1 MFQDWTQLVPFFF
14 LDQKIMIERTKIL
27 KCEIQ
32 KCEKNENKKMWKKN
46 DNKENL
52 KKCEKNEKK
61 NYLKKNV
68 W

>member
-1 MFQDWTQLVPFFF
+1 ML
-14 LDQKIMIERTKIL
+14 
-27 KCEIQ
+27 
-32 KCEKNENKKMWKKN
+32 KKN

>member
-1 MFQDWTQLVPFFF
+1 
-14 LDQKIMIERTKIL
+14 L
-27 KCEIQ
+27 KCENQ
-32 KCEKNENKKMWKKN
+32 KCEKNENKKMLKKN

-68 W
+68 